1 MKVRIA
7 LAAAA
12 SGAVLAMFAVGA
24 EAQNKP
30 KLDANGMPC
39 NGELDGALQCF
50 KPEATIST
58 LDRPY
63 RRAGKLTVAAMA
75 QGAVLPSAQN
85 NFDLCGG
92 ARPMRPAS
100 QPRSGS
106 KKQADRLFSSPIS
119 YLEI

>member
-12 SGAVLAMFAVGA
+12 CCAVLAMFAVGA

-63 RRAGKLTVAAMA
+63 RRAGESDGRRNGQGRGFNLGAKQLIYAAVP
-75 QGAVLPSAQN
+75 GL
-85 NFDLCGG
+85 
-92 ARPMRPAS
+92 
-100 QPRSGS
+100 
-106 KKQADRLFSSPIS
+106 
-119 YLEI
+119 